1 MQDIS
6 IQRQKE
12 MSSFVIDTYK
22 LLTASLFAAT
32 VGAYLGVQYNNI
44 LSSYYIPLIIVEFIL
59 LFGIMFSRKI
69 PGLNLFLLF
78 AFTTV
83 SGLTLGPI
91 LTATLSMSNGAEIVS
106 TAFLLTTIAFGSLTM
121 FAMTTK
127 TNFLGIGKYL
137 FITLI
142 VVVVASLL
150 NLFFMSSLLSIVIS
164 GISAILFSFFIVYD
178 TQRIYSGEFISPVD
192 AALAM
197 YLNILNLFIALL
209 NILRT
214 FSGRD

>member
-1 MQDIS
+1 MNDIS

-12 MSSFVIDTYK
+12 MSSFVVDTYK

-32 VGAYLGVQYNNI
+32 VGAYLGVQYNNV
-44 LSSYYIPLIIVEFIL
+44 LAPYYIPLIIVEFIL

-127 TNFLGIGKYL
+127 TSFLGIGKYL

-142 VVVVASLL
+142 VVVVAALL
-150 NLFFMSSLLSIVIS
+150 NLFFMNSLLSIVIS
-164 GISAILFSFFIVYD
+164 GVSAILFSFFIIYD

-192 AALAM
+192 AALSM

>member
-1 MQDIS
+1 MHDIS

-32 VGAYLGVQYNNI
+32 VGAYLGVQYNNV
-44 LSSYYIPLIIVEFIL
+44 LSPYYIPLIIVEFIL

-106 TAFLLTTIAFGSLTM
+106 TAFLLTTVAFGSLTM

-127 TNFLGIGKYL
+127 TSFLGMGKYL
-137 FITLI
+137 FIALI
-142 VVVVASLL
+142 VVVVAALL
-150 NLFFMSSLLSIVIS
+150 NLFFMNSLLSIIIS

-178 TQRIYSGEFISPVD
+178 TQRIYSGEFSSPVD
-192 AALAM
+192 AALSM